1 MPIFSQY
8 AEKFNVS
15 TAFFIKFEDPL
26 NFLLSVKNRGDII
39 EKSPIDKEKLP
50 IFGNQTIGLKIMM
63 NIDS

>member
-26 NFLLSVKNRGDII
+26 NFLHSAKNRGDII
-39 EKSPIDKEKLP
+39 EKKSDR
-50 IFGNQTIGLKIMM
+50 
-63 NIDS
+63 